1 MPEPIIFEE
10 TVSYHLAKV
19 ATAFR
24 NSIEQ
29 HMASADLHS
38 GQVFVMIELWRQ
50 DGMKQIELAEQL
62 NVKAPTLSNM
72 IRGLEK
78 INLVRTKKHSKDG
91 RAMTVHLTA
100 RGKTIREDVE
110 KSWIEVEAEC
120 VAGLSV
126 SDRFVLFEVLKK
138 LRGTYTGQKVEEED

>member
-50 DGMKQIELAEQL
+50 DGMKPA
-62 NVKAPTLSNM
+62 KKSK
-72 IRGLEK
+72 RK
-78 INLVRTKKHSKDG
+78 INMGVRY
-91 RAMTVHLTA
+91 R
-100 RGKTIREDVE
+100 
-110 KSWIEVEAEC
+110 
-120 VAGLSV
+120 
-126 SDRFVLFEVLKK
+126 
-138 LRGTYTGQKVEEED
+138 